1 MPFCTRTH
9 KFRALNCTIYNTL
22 QLFSLLF
29 DIFRRSNLAVFLLN
43 VSQTQEYKV
52 IVIAVNSSLSYILA
66 IVILKND
73 TLKIDQTM
81 QTIPMAG
88 HGSVKKTL
96 HSNHTNH
103 PNTDIIDTGCRKP
116 SCLTD
121 NPRKM
126 RGLRKVNALVFSD
139 RCSNLKEFK
148 VSPKKGLLT
157 CSQVVVKHD
166 D

>member
-9 KFRALNCTIYNTL
+9 KLRALNCTIYNTL
-22 QLFSLLF
+22 QLFRLLF
-29 DIFRRSNLAVFLLN
+29 DIFRSNLAGFLLN
-43 VSQTQEYKV
+43 VLQTQEYKV

-73 TLKIDQTM
+73 TLKTDQTM

-88 HGSVKKTL
+88 RGSVKKTL

-126 RGLRKVNALVFSD
+126 RGLKKVNALVFSD
-139 RCSNLKEFK
+139 RQFLLKFK
-148 VSPKKGLLT
+148 RI
-157 CSQVVVKHD
+157 
-166 D
+166 